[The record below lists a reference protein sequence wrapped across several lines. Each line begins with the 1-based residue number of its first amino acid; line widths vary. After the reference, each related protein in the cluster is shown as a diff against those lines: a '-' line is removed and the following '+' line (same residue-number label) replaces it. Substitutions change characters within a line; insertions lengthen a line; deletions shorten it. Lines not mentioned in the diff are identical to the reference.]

1 MLGYGSR
8 DTNVHI
14 TIMKKE
20 SVIEFELAK
29 NELSSSAC
37 LDNAFSTMNTLS
49 ACVHHRNGLA
59 SIAITVWRDGTKS
72 FLCRNN
78 LRWVV
83 AICVGIRQNIIALD
97 LVQVES
103 DSATSQSA

>member
-1 MLGYGSR
+1 
-8 DTNVHI
+8 
-14 TIMKKE
+14 MKEE
-20 SVIEFELAK
+20 SVIELELTK
-29 NELSSSAC
+29 NEFSSCTCLENALSI
-37 LDNAFSTMNTLS
+37 MNTLT

-59 SIAITVWRDGTKS
+59 SIAVTVWRDGTKS
-72 FLCRNN
+72 VLCRNN

-103 DSATSQSA
+103 DSTTSQSA